1 MIKEF
6 EGLKKRNF
14 CKETKKKFYKHGEQ
28 TTCVIAVDIP
38 MSFDILGKLWPVLK
52 RKFPTVRIVSTGLF
66 FTVTGTCHPSG
77 GDSYDEKK
85 GKTIAYSKCQK
96 KAYSLTARV
105 LNRISNELAKLSA
118 NYEKAAAFMMMASD
132 RENNFLNSL

>member
-14 CKETKKKFYKHGEQ
+14 CKELNKKFYKHGEQ
-28 TTCVIAVDIP
+28 TTCVMDMGIP
-38 MSFDILGKLWPVLK
+38 MDFDLVSLVYYSI
-52 RKFPTVRIVSTGLF
+52 RKKYPNVRMVSSGLI

-118 NYEKAAAFMMMASD
+118 HYEKAAAFMMMASD
-132 RENNFLNSL
+132 RESNFLNSL

>member
-6 EGLKKRNF
+6 EGLKKKNF
-14 CKETKKKFYKHGEQ
+14 CKEINKKFFKHGEQ
-28 TTCVIAVDIP
+28 TTCVVTVHIP
-38 MSFDILGKLWPVLK
+38 MSYDLLEELAPVIK
-52 RKFPTVRIVSTGLF
+52 RKFPTVKSHIVGLL

-105 LNRISNELAKLSA
+105 LNRVSNELAKISA
-118 NYEKAAAFMMMASD
+118 HYEKAAAFMMMASD
-132 RENNFLNSL
+132 RESNFLNSL

>member
-14 CKETKKKFYKHGEQ
+14 CREVEKKFYKHGEQ
-28 TTCVIAVDIP
+28 TTCVATMQIP
-38 MSFDILGKLWPVLK
+38 MSFDILGELAPVIK
-52 RKFPTVRIVSTGLF
+52 RKFPTVKLDFTGMF

-85 GKTIAYSKCQK
+85 GRTIAYSKCQK
-96 KAYSLTARV
+96 KAYNLTARV

-118 NYEKAAAFMMMASD
+118 HYEKAAAFIMMASD
-132 RENNFLNSL
+132 RESNFLNSL

>member
-14 CKETKKKFYKHGEQ
+14 CREVEKKFYKHGEQ
-28 TTCVIAVDIP
+28 TTCVVKVRIP
-38 MSFDILGKLWPVLK
+38 MSLYILGELWPVLK
-52 RKFPTVRIVSTGLF
+52 RKFPTVNMDPTGLF

-85 GKTIAYSKCQK
+85 GRTIAYSKCQK

-105 LNRISNELAKLSA
+105 LNRVSNELAKLSA
-118 NYEKAAAFMMMASD
+118 HYEKAAAFMMMASD

>member
-6 EGLKKRNF
+6 EGLKKREF
-14 CKETKKKFYKHGEQ
+14 CKALERRFYKHGEQ
-28 TTCVIAVDIP
+28 TTCVVAVYMP
-38 MSFDILGKLWPVLK
+38 VNFDILEALWPILK
-52 RKFPTVRIVSTGLF
+52 GKFPTVERDPMGLY

-118 NYEKAAAFMMMASD
+118 HYEKAAAFMMMASD
-132 RENNFLNSL
+132 REDNFLNSL

>member
-14 CKETKKKFYKHGEQ
+14 CKELSKKFYKHDEQ
-28 TTCVIAVDIP
+28 TTCVMDMGIP
-38 MSFDILGKLWPVLK
+38 MDFYLVSLLYSPI
-52 RKFPTVRIVSTGLF
+52 RKKYPNVTMTPSGLI

-118 NYEKAAAFMMMASD
+118 HYEKAAAFMMMASD
-132 RENNFLNSL
+132 REDNFLNSL

>member
-14 CKETKKKFYKHGEQ
+14 CRETKKKFYKHGEQ
-28 TTCVIAVDIP
+28 TTCVVAVRIP
-38 MSFDILGKLWPVLK
+38 MSLYILGELWPVLK
-52 RKFPTVRIVSTGLF
+52 RKFPTVNMDPIGLF

-85 GKTIAYSKCQK
+85 GMTIAYSKCQK

-118 NYEKAAAFMMMASD
+118 HYEKAAAFMMMASD
-132 RENNFLNSL
+132 RESNFLNSL

>member
-14 CKETKKKFYKHGEQ
+14 CREVEKKFYKHGEQ
-28 TTCVIAVDIP
+28 TTCVATMQIP
-38 MSFDILGKLWPVLK
+38 MSFDILGELWPVIK
-52 RKFPTVRIVSTGLF
+52 RKFPTVKLDLTGMF

-85 GKTIAYSKCQK
+85 GRTIAYSKCQK

-105 LNRISNELAKLSA
+105 LNRISNELAKISA
-118 NYEKAAAFMMMASD
+118 HYEKAAAFMMMASD
-132 RENNFLNSL
+132 REDNFLNSL

>member
-6 EGLKKRNF
+6 KGLKKRNF
-14 CKETKKKFYKHGEQ
+14 CREVEKKFYKHDEQ
-28 TTCVIAVDIP
+28 TTCVMQVVIP
-38 MSFDILGKLWPVLK
+38 MSFDMTDLLWPMIK
-52 RKFPTVRIVSTGLF
+52 RKYPTAKLSVYGPAFI
-66 FTVTGTCHPSG
+66 VTGTCHPHK

-85 GKTIAYSKCQK
+85 GETIAYSKCQK

-118 NYEKAAAFMMMASD
+118 HYEKAAAFMMMASD

>member
-14 CKETKKKFYKHGEQ
+14 CREVEKKFYKHGEQ
-28 TTCVIAVDIP
+28 TTCIATIQIP
-38 MSFDILGKLWPVLK
+38 MSFDILRELAPVIK
-52 RKFPTVRIVSTGLF
+52 RKFPTVKLDFTGMF

-85 GKTIAYSKCQK
+85 GRTIAYSKCQK

-118 NYEKAAAFMMMASD
+118 HYEKASAFMMMASD